1 LIISLLLNAIGC
13 FILAYFTPFLYIDII
28 AIVLLGIGCGLP
40 YAGLFNRAANLF
52 PGRAGAAM
60 GLVNM
65 LGIVFILAAA
75 PLVGKITDWTGNF
88 SSAFISLGIFA
99 LIIGVIS
106 LKINNEH
113 LQK

>member
-1 LIISLLLNAIGC
+1 
-13 FILAYFTPFLYIDII
+13 
-28 AIVLLGIGCGLP
+28 
-40 YAGLFNRAANLF
+40 
-52 PGRAGAAM
+52 M
-60 GLVNM
+60 GLVTM